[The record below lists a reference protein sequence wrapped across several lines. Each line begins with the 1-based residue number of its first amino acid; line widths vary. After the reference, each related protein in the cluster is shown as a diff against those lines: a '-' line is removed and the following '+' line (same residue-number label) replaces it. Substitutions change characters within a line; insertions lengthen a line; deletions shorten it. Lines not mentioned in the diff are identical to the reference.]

1 MIYIKQSMTPWFYFL
16 CLKGMNLITQQ
27 QQQQD
32 VYKSSKFYIQN
43 NYGNPMNDPRLRID
57 CKNSED

>member
-1 MIYIKQSMTPWFYFL
+1 MTPWFYFL

-57 CKNSED
+57 CKNRED